1 MMKFG
6 RMVDLGGSSPILV
19 EFGPWVSPPR
29 PKSENVGNVLDSR
42 EPGVTNWP
50 AMTLCLVSH
59 RWLCSLGG
67 RHVGIYTS
75 QDNWRTC

>member
-1 MMKFG
+1 MK
-6 RMVDLGGSSPILV
+6 
-19 EFGPWVSPPR
+19 
-29 PKSENVGNVLDSR
+29 NVGNVLDSR

-50 AMTLCLVSH
+50 VMTLCLVSH